1 MDRIYPTRPWIAV
14 GVIVMRAGK
23 VLLVQRG
30 KDPGRG
36 LWAVPGGMVEL
47 GESSRTA
54 AAREAKEETGLD
66 VEVGEVFWV
75 ADAIRR
81 APDGRVLYHNVI
93 VDYLARAP
101 TGEPACADD
110 AMDVRWCGPEE
121 LAEIEPTPT
130 MWPLL
135 EKLFSQSFADRY
147 ESPEGD

>member
-1 MDRIYPTRPWIAV
+1 MERMYPVRPWIAV
-14 GVIVMRAGK
+14 GVIVMREGK
-23 VLLVQRG
+23 VLLIQRG
-30 KDPGRG
+30 REPGRG
-36 LWAVPGGMVEL
+36 YWAVPGGMVDL
-47 GESSRTA
+47 GEESRAA

-81 APDGRVLYHNVI
+81 DAGGRVVYHNVI
-93 VDYLARAP
+93 VDYLAYAP
-101 TGEPACADD
+101 VGDPVCADD

-135 EKLFSQSFADRY
+135 EKLFSQSFADRRRDGR
-147 ESPEGD
+147 GD